1 MATNLSVQ
9 ARWLMVCMVPAALV
23 LLMAWQ
29 HGHGVPPPE
38 AIAVPD
44 SGTTVPMLD
53 VGGRPAVEGSINGK
67 GPYLM
72 ILDSGASANVLT
84 PDLIQELA
92 LPAAPG
98 LAGGA
103 LVRMT
108 DLRIGDTT
116 LTGVTAARI
125 SLLSA
130 LAGDRPPRGVLSA
143 SGFPGCLVTLDYP
156 GKQVTIRKGVLP
168 PADDRRVF
176 QYSSEDML
184 PKVPIRIAGHLYHL
198 DLDSGAPGG
207 VTLPIRDEQDL
218 SLSDAPAPV
227 GQARTNAGEF
237 PVFRASISGAV
248 TLGEFSLDVT
258 HIEFSDVRPGAA
270 APTGTIGSRVLGQF
284 IVTLDATNRRVKLER

>member
-1 MATNLSVQ
+1 
-9 ARWLMVCMVPAALV
+9 MVCVVPAALV
-23 LLMAWQ
+23 LISAWQ

-38 AIAVPD
+38 AIAVPN

-53 VGGRPAVEGSINGK
+53 VAGRPAVGGTINGK
-67 GPYLM
+67 GPYVM
-72 ILDSGASANVLT
+72 ILDTGASASVLS

-103 LVRMT
+103 LVRMAE
-108 DLRIGDTT
+108 LRIGDTT

-130 LAGDRPPRGVLSA
+130 FVGDRSPRGVLSA

-156 GKQVTIRKGVLP
+156 GKQVRIRKGALP

-176 QYSSEDML
+176 QYSTEDML
-184 PKVPIRIAGHLYHL
+184 PKVPIGIAGHVYRL
-198 DLDSGAPGG
+198 DVDSGAPGG

-218 SLSDAPAPV
+218 PLSDAPAPV
-227 GQARTNAGEF
+227 GQARSNAGEF
-237 PVFRASISGAV
+237 PVFRASLSGAV
-248 TLGEFSLDVT
+248 ALGEFSLDVT
-258 HIEFSDVRPGAA
+258 HIEFSDLRPGVA

-284 IVTLDATNRRVKLER
+284 VVTLDATNRRVKLER